1 MASPRTTPRGGDTDY
16 NLLWKIALSV
26 SEGGGA
32 ATWDELTGKPTEFP
46 PEAHTHPQSDVT
58 GLVSALAGKA
68 ATVHTHAISDV
79 TNLQTTL
86 DGKAS
91 KQRYNTLFIP
101 AGAMTPATTSGA
113 AAATKEATTNKQNY
127 DVFAFDGASTES
139 VWFVVRMPD
148 IWDLGTLKAV
158 FHWAPDTGGSGAVV
172 WGLCSVAVSNDDAID
187 VAPGTEVTV
196 ADSVIAVGDLHT
208 TSATS
213 AMTVGGTPAAGDVV
227 FFKVRRI
234 PSDAGD
240 TMTQDALLLGLT
252 LQWRE
257 SATEASAW

>member
-1 MASPRTTPRGGDTDY
+1 MASPETTPKRGDSEYD
-16 NLLWKIALSV
+16 LLRKIALAV
-26 SEGGGA
+26 SEGGGGA

-46 PEAHTHPQSDVT
+46 PEAHTH
-58 GLVSALAGKA
+58 
-68 ATVHTHAISDV
+68 AIADV

-127 DVFAFDGASTES
+127 DVFAFDGASAES

-196 ADSVIAVGDLHT
+196 ADSVLAVGDLHT

-227 FFKVRRI
+227 FFKVRRV

-240 TMTQDALLLGLT
+240 TMTQDALLIGLT

>member
-26 SEGGGA
+26 SEGGSGGA
-32 ATWDELTGKPTEFP
+32 STWDELTGKPTEFP
-46 PEAHTHPQSDVT
+46 PEAHTHP
-58 GLVSALAGKA
+58 
-68 ATVHTHAISDV
+68 ISEVDS
-79 TNLQTTL
+79 LQTEL
-86 DGKAS
+86 DGKAP

-101 AGAMTPATTSGA
+101 AGAMTPATTAGA

-158 FHWAPDTGGSGAVV
+158 FHWAPDAGGSGAVV
-172 WGLCSVAVSNDDAID
+172 WGLSSVAVSNDDPID

-208 TSATS
+208 TSATA

-227 FFKVRRI
+227 FFKLRRN
-234 PSDAGD
+234 PADGGD
-240 TMTQDALLLGLT
+240 TMTQDALLLGVT

-257 SATEASAW
+257 SATEAVAW